1 MASCVSERRRV
12 REPGLVRRCLEA
24 FWHEDFSNEIL
35 ESEKRMAAALAVVA
49 EDARGKATAVDCSP
63 ELAEILKATANYIF
77 AEAKQ

>member
-1 MASCVSERRRV
+1 M

-35 ESEKRMAAALAVVA
+35 DSERRMAAALAVAA
-49 EDARGKATAVDCSP
+49 EYARSKANAEDCSP
-63 ELAEILKATANYIF
+63 ELAEALKATANYIF